1 MRYATASAFRTALET
16 RLLAR
21 AREAGVSIVRLRKTV
36 VFDRLLARLLVVAPG
51 RWHLKGALALDF
63 RLGPGTRATKD
74 MDLGR
79 DDDEAATTADFRAA
93 AAADLGDWFVFAIE
107 RSGALDQLADGAAV
121 RYQVTATLAG
131 RLFER
136 VTVDVGF
143 GTAPPAPDAL
153 RGPDL
158 LVFADIAPLTI
169 PTLPLDRHVAEK
181 LHAYT
186 RDYGDDRQN
195 TRVKDLVDL
204 VLIQATAR
212 FEATSLRAALEAT
225 FAARGLQPL
234 PATLPP
240 APEAWEAPY
249 RTQAREVGLSPDV
262 ATGVQAV
269 AMFLNPLLAD
279 QIEERA
285 RWNPATRRW
294 ESVSP

>member
-1 MRYATASAFRTALET
+1 MRYATAAAFRTALET
-16 RLLAR
+16 RLIAR
-21 AREAGVSIVRLRKTV
+21 ARESGVSIVRLRKTV

-63 RLGPGTRATKD
+63 RLGSGTRGTKD

-93 AAADLGDWFVFAIE
+93 EVLDLDDWFVFNVA
-107 RSGALDQLADGAAV
+107 RTGVLDQLADGAAV

-131 RLFER
+131 RPFER

-143 GTAPPAPDAL
+143 GGIPPAVDAL

-158 LVFADIAPLTI
+158 LAFADIATLTI
-169 PTLPLDRHVAEK
+169 PALPLEQHIAEK

-204 VLIQATAR
+204 ALIGALAT
-212 FEATSLRAALEAT
+212 FEAVSLFAALEAT

-234 PATLPP
+234 PIALPRP
-240 APEAWEAPY
+240 PVPWEAPY
-249 RTQAREVGLSPDV
+249 RTLAREVALPPDV
-262 ATGVQAV
+262 AAGFRAV
-269 AMFLNPLLAD
+269 AAFLNPLLAG
-279 QIEERA
+279 QIDGRVH
-285 RWNPATRRW
+285 WNPATGRW
-294 ESVSP
+294 ES